1 MGLCESSLTPGDTC
15 QLRGYHQHCCLLSWL
30 LLPQLE
36 FPVCGDGGWTLD
48 HDIYR
53 ARLIR
58 ESYLFTG
65 EQAFIQWNIFLL
77 LHVLNIFPLN
87 LLLLAPL
94 LIWNRTLWFC
104 QDSLCEMNLTY
115 WSTWIITGLFPV
127 SPFPAAIIMCTG
139 EVHKPPKG
147 SSCAEAPSSIT
158 CCLSKTL
165 LFSTSIFIFLNR
177 WGDSN
182 KMQNPHK
189 WFSKINELS
198 ALLLTSG
205 LTISGT
211 GWAFAL
217 LLDCFW
223 NPWAAS
229 QRAWLW

>member
-1 MGLCESSLTPGDTC
+1 MGLLFSLLIYCSSHPFSSEIECCGFAKTHFVRWTSLTGTPLPGT
-15 QLRGYHQHCCLLSWL
+15 GL
-30 LLPQLE
+30 LLVSSQ
-36 FPVCGDGGWTLD
+36 
-48 HDIYR
+48 
-53 ARLIR
+53 
-58 ESYLFTG
+58 S
-65 EQAFIQWNIFLL
+65 
-77 LHVLNIFPLN
+77 
-87 LLLLAPL
+87 
-94 LIWNRTLWFC
+94 
-104 QDSLCEMNLTY
+104 
-115 WSTWIITGLFPV
+115 
-127 SPFPAAIIMCTG
+127 SPFPATIIMCTG

-147 SSCAEAPSSIT
+147 SSCAEARSSIR
-158 CCLSKTL
+158 CCLSKPL

-198 ALLLTSG
+198 SLLLTSG